1 MERGHF
7 GLQLRTWYRLPDD
20 ENNEDNPDLIRYM
33 GYGELCGTLYQEK
46 HRFAVMLRNNFR
58 RENFGA
64 VQVDWSIPLSLVNKI
79 FGDSFSSLTS
89 TSTAMEKACSTI
101 TKASTASAPALCWRS
116 GTDED
121 RAIGIT
127 LTGSERIFY
136 GAGFS
141 RHLTCMESK

>member
-79 FGDSFSSLTS
+79 FGDSFSFFIQHFNGYGESLLDYNKS
-89 TSTAMEKACSTI
+89 VN
-101 TKASTASAPALCWRS
+101 
-116 GTDED
+116 
-121 RAIGIT
+121 
-127 LTGSERIFY
+127 RIS
-136 GAGFS
+136 AGFM
-141 RHLTCMESK
+141 LAEWN